1 MFKSDMTCSSC
12 IFGEPAGNFGSIR
25 CIRYPESIMKRPDE
39 FCGEGRFYEEDCFA
53 LSMWGEWERESP
65 ELIGK
70 TQAFQERF
78 DKWAD
83 GMRKQE
89 SRSKDQC

>member
-1 MFKSDMTCSSC
+1 MLKSNMNCSTC

-39 FCGEGRFYEEDCFA
+39 HCGEGKFYEEDCFA
-53 LSMWGEWERESP
+53 LTLWGEWESESP

-70 TQAFQERF
+70 AKVFQERF
-78 DKWAD
+78 DKWAE
-83 GMRKQE
+83 GMMKEEMRREDK
-89 SRSKDQC
+89 